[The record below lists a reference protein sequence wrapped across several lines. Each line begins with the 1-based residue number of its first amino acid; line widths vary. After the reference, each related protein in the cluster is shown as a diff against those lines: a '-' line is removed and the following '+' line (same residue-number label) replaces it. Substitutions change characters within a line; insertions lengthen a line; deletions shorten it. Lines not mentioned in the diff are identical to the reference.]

1 MDNVYK
7 ILENCEVKKVGER
20 QYEFTA
26 STSTQD
32 RDGEVIDATGWDLKN
47 FKKNPVIMYAHDYR
61 SLPIGKASRVWLHN
75 GSLKNTVEFPPEG
88 TYEFADI
95 VERLVDTGYLKTESV
110 GFIPKKWED
119 GDGEKAPRRTYTK
132 QELLEIS
139 IVPVPSNPDALRNA
153 VEDGVI
159 TTKQFEAIT
168 NEPDKIITN
177 PYLTEEAIESLKD
190 SEYIYVTKPEV
201 EIYTDDG
208 ILDERTN
215 IKTTPITKPEET
227 DEFIRIPVRDCKVT
241 ATIDISKKEGIS
253 ALYCGKEKQ
262 VKTYL
267 FRKDKDWTMAKAK
280 AWVKEHEKKT
290 YKPHEVSQS
299 EIIDEIDYLK
309 SLVEKEGLSDIAKD
323 ASNNLLIMLLYH
335 LGYDAWKA
343 FKVKE
348 GEIVEVGFNA
358 ERVSGYDNPVDIEE
372 DITTQESLTLL
383 SEIIKE
389 QMEVK

>member
-1 MDNVYK
+1 MDTIYK
-7 ILENCEVKKVGER
+7 IIEDCEVKKVGER

-47 FKKNPVIMYAHDYR
+47 FKKNPVILYGHDYR

-139 IVPVPSNPDALRNA
+139 IVPIPSNPDALRNA
-153 VEDGVI
+153 VDDGVI

-168 NEPDKIITN
+168 
-177 PYLTEEAIESLKD
+177 
-190 SEYIYVTKPEV
+190 KPEEP
-201 EIYTDDG
+201 EIEEVDANAQLEYYREHGMDKEARELLRGEGG
-208 ILDERTN
+208 IV
-215 IKTTPITKPEET
+215 TKPEET
-227 DEFIRIPVRDCKVT
+227 DEFIRIPVRDCQVT

-262 VKTYL
+262 VRTYL
-267 FRKDKDWTMAKAK
+267 FRKDKGWTMAKAK
-280 AWVKEHEKKT
+280 EWVKEHEKKT
-290 YKPHEVSQS
+290 YEPHEVSQS

-309 SLVEKEGLSDIAKD
+309 GLIEKEGLSE
-323 ASNNLLIMLLYH
+323 
-335 LGYDAWKA
+335 
-343 FKVKE
+343 KVKE
-348 GEIVEVGFNA
+348 SAIELMVCVANSFKWEITMTDTDSQKYYQ
-358 ERVSGYDNPVDIEE
+358 RVSGYDNPVEIETHVPEAQGDNPTETE
-372 DITTQESLTLL
+372 DSITYQEIQ
-383 SEIIKE
+383 EAIRRIAKKQE
-389 QMEVK
+389 E

>member
-1 MDNVYK
+1 MVMDTIYK
-7 ILENCEVKKVGER
+7 IIEDCEVKKVGER

-61 SLPIGKASRVWLHN
+61 TLPIGKASRVWLHN
-75 GSLKNTVEFPPEG
+75 GTLKNTVEFPPEG

-95 VERLVDTGYLKTESV
+95 VERLVNTGYLKTESV

-139 IVPVPSNPDALRNA
+139 IVPIPSNPDALRNA
-153 VEDGVI
+153 VEEGVI

-168 NEPDKIITN
+168 TDLEPDDEPEII
-177 PYLTEEAIESLKD
+177 EDK
-190 SEYIYVTKPEV
+190 EV
-201 EIYTDDG
+201 
-208 ILDERTN
+208 
-215 IKTTPITKPEET
+215 ITKPEET

-262 VKTYL
+262 VRTYL
-267 FRKDKDWTMAKAK
+267 FRKDHDWTMARAK
-280 AWVKEHEKKT
+280 AWVKEHEKKVA
-290 YKPHEVSQS
+290 HEVSQAG
-299 EIIDEIDYLK
+299 IIDEIDYLK
-309 SLVEKEGLSDIAKD
+309 GLIEEAGLSDE
-323 ASNNLLIMLLYH
+323 
-335 LGYDAWKA
+335 G
-343 FKVKE
+343 KE
-348 GEIVEVGFNA
+348 SFEDLM
-358 ERVSGYDNPVDIEE
+358 RVSGYDNPVYIEPE
-372 DITTQESLTLL
+372 DTMLQDSLKILG
-383 SEIIKE
+383 EIIKE
-389 QMEVK
+389 QLEVL